1 LTYFF
6 VLFAA
11 ALLVAVSFVYFHQR
25 KIEKKPEPIKEPS
38 KIVPSNMA
46 SILSTQQLPA
56 QRPLPADRPSFAER
70 GPLTDKKILVVD
82 DQPSIRLMLKEL
94 FASQGVEVFE
104 AENGDAALKLIGKH
118 TLNCVLLD
126 LKMPDIDGIDVLR
139 EIRKQSQAVPVVL
152 ITAYAEPSKMEEALK
167 LGISQCFTKPFDI
180 IELKEEVLLLME

>member
-1 LTYFF
+1 MTYFF
-6 VLFAA
+6 ILFAA
-11 ALLVAVSFVYFHQR
+11 ALLVAVSFVYYHQR

-56 QRPLPADRPSFAER
+56 ERPSFAER

-167 LGISQCFTKPFDI
+167 LGISHCFTKPFDI